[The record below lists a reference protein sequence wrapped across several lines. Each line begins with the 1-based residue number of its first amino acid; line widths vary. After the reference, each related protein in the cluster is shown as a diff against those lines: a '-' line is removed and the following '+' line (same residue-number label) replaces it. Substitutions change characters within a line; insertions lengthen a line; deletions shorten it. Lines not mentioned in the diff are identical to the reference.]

1 MALGEMAKST
11 NVGVGQ
17 IPRPQVSTKNSNLTS
32 DVTKVMDDGS
42 NWGGTKDEPKW
53 KLSRAARDY
62 SRTRAAEEVV
72 ATDRL
77 PQPGLLGGVG
87 DYGADSRGNAEE
99 LCQALRSER

>member
-1 MALGEMAKST
+1 MAPGEMARAT
-11 NVGVGQ
+11 NVGVGMLL
-17 IPRPQVSTKNSNLTS
+17 RPKGSVVNPNLTT
-32 DVTKVMDDGS
+32 DPTKVMDDGS

-62 SRTRAAEEVV
+62 SRTRAAEEVS

-87 DYGADSRGNAEE
+87 EHCADSGRNASKLVE
-99 LCQALRSER
+99 ALRSER